1 MCGIA
6 GIFNYAEPD
15 CSVDRELLVRM
26 TRVLEH
32 RGPDDEGF
40 YVNGPIGFGH
50 RRLTIVDLTP
60 TGHQPMPNTD
70 RSSWIT
76 YNGEFY
82 NHAAFRR
89 RLLSAG
95 HVFRGTSDTETLLHL
110 IAEAGPDALH
120 DVSGIFAFGY
130 WDVRRQELTL
140 ARDQLGVKQLYY
152 YDDGRRLI
160 FASEI
165 KALLQC
171 ADVPRELDAEALN
184 QYLHF
189 HTPLFDRTFFKHIEQ
204 VRAGEYLQVSR
215 AGSRR
220 KIYWQV
226 EDFQPLNVSVQEQ
239 VAELRA
245 KLLDVVCDQLM
256 SDVPV
261 GAFFSGGID
270 SSAVA
275 AMASRTGKKP
285 VCFGVHFTDQGVVDE
300 RPYQEAAAKALGLE
314 LHLITLDGSTFP
326 EDLMRLIYYQD
337 EPVIGAAMFP
347 MYVVS
352 RLAAKQ
358 VKVCLGGQAADEI
371 FGGYARY
378 GLARPW
384 QVAKSWFSGRQSVQA
399 HAAGANGGSTNIGG
413 NLWLQIADRQNIR
426 RLADNVSNIGTWQT
440 RYFEHFA
447 KVPESDWNGI
457 FQSDGMVSRDR
468 CYEMFLRVV
477 KASPAVDAADKVMH
491 WDLQT
496 YLTGLFHQDDRMSMA
511 CSLESRVPLAD
522 PRLVQFAFRSGFD
535 LKFRAG
541 ATKWLLRQAVADVL
555 PEVVLNRR
563 KIGFDT
569 PAEMWMKGPHNQ
581 FVRDLLLS
589 STTRQRGI
597 WNTKKLTAWLDQPN
611 HPRWF
616 DVIWKAMCIEA
627 WAATFLNQQ
636 SPVGISND
644 DMAVD
649 RFEPLS
655 EGRSM
660 RDAVQEIRELGVG
673 GTIFRAA
680 WEVKLRTGLGE
691 LIERPPEQLPQLN
704 GKIARQNGSRAIKN
718 DAARN
723 RRAAVS
729 ELSSATAQIERV
741 LGFGHPKEV
750 VAAVRERI
758 PAEDL
763 AGLQR
768 IAFDAVHGRIICFG
782 SWTAD
787 FGRPI
792 NWHVNPLNGK
802 TWNVSEHW
810 SRALRTE
817 EVGDIKLTW
826 EAARFPH
833 AYAIARAAAFAPE
846 YAAPLSEALADQIE
860 HFISENPFGRGVHW
874 NSGQEIAF
882 RLMAWMFSVNLLTHL
897 GESMDVTADAML
909 HSAYEGALHIERNLN
924 YAQKAVYNNH
934 LLSEALALYL
944 IGHLLPNAAESKRW
958 REKGHTILE
967 NEAVRQ
973 CYSDGGYIQQS
984 HNYHRVA
991 LQIYLW
997 AWNLTGR
1004 AREPVPDSWKSA
1016 MERSLDFLVAQQ
1028 NPNDGRLPNYGA
1040 NDGALPSVLTTCDF
1054 SDFRP
1059 VLQAL
1064 SVAARGERI
1073 YDEGP
1078 WDEAT
1083 AWLLG
1088 PEALTSAPLRKPLR
1102 KSVSFSHTGYHVL
1115 RGHNSENF
1123 GVLRCGTILDRFSQI
1138 DMLHLDVWWRGQN
1151 VLVDGGSYS
1160 YNGPEKWH
1168 SHFANSASHN
1178 TIQIDGNDQMLHY
1191 RRFKNLYWTK
1201 AKTIQF
1207 TDYGD
1212 HVLCSGEHYGFQR
1225 HLGNCIHR
1233 RSVLFVKDDLWIV
1246 SDQVEGKGTHH
1257 LRQHWLCGQFPYQY
1271 DQAQARLTLETP
1283 RGQFSI
1289 LTMDREGQPLEGD
1302 VVAGC
1307 EKPPRGWVSRYYGEK
1322 YPTPSLAI
1330 ERTAELPSTFVSVL
1344 CAEEPRIEVRNG
1356 SWSVSIDTR
1365 RADFEIT
1372 SDGLILAKSVYQS

>member
-15 CSVDRELLVRM
+15 CPVDRELLVRM

-40 YVNGPIGFGH
+40 YVDGPVGLGH

-82 NHAAFRR
+82 NHSAFRR
-89 RLLSAG
+89 QLVSAG

-120 DVSGIFAFGY
+120 DMSGIFAFGY

-171 ADVPRELDAEALN
+171 TDIPREVDFEALN

-189 HTPLFDRTFFKHIEQ
+189 HTPLFDRTFFRHIKQ
-204 VRAGEYLQVSR
+204 VRAGEYLQISR
-215 AGSRR
+215 ASSRR
-220 KIYWQV
+220 TIYWQV
-226 EDFQPLNVSVQEQ
+226 DDFQPLAISVEEQ
-239 VAELRA
+239 VSELRE
-245 KLLDVVCDQLM
+245 KLLDVVSDQLM
-256 SDVPV
+256 ADVPV

-275 AMASRTGKKP
+275 AMASRAGRKP
-285 VCFGVHFTDQGVVDE
+285 VCFGVHFSDQGVVDE
-300 RPYQEAAAKALGLE
+300 RPYQEAAAKVLGLD
-314 LHLITLDGSTFP
+314 LHLITLDGSSFP

-347 MYVVS
+347 MYMVS

-384 QVAKSWFSGRQSVQA
+384 QVAKSWFSGRQSVQTSTA
-399 HAAGANGGSTNIGG
+399 SNNGGSTSIGG
-413 NLWLQIADRQNIR
+413 NLWLQIADRQNIQ
-426 RLADNVSNIGTWQT
+426 RLADNVSNIGSWQT

-447 KVPESDWNGI
+447 KVPEADWNSI
-457 FQSDGMVSRDR
+457 FQSNEIVSRER
-468 CYEMFLRVV
+468 CYDVFLQTV
-477 KASPAVDAADKVMH
+477 KTSPAVDAADKVMH

-535 LKFRAG
+535 VKFRAG

-569 PAEMWMKGPHNQ
+569 PAESWMKGPHNA

-589 STTRQRGI
+589 AKASQRGF
-597 WNTKKLTAWLDQPN
+597 WNTKKLTAWLDQTN

-616 DVIWKAMCIEA
+616 DVIWKATCIEA

-636 SPVGISND
+636 SLTRISNE
-644 DMAVD
+644 DMAAES
-649 RFEPLS
+649 FEPLPPV
-655 EGRSM
+655 GSM

-673 GTIFRAA
+673 GTLFRAA
-680 WEVKLRTGLGE
+680 WEVKLRSGLGE
-691 LIERPPEQLPQLN
+691 LIESPPDQSPKLN
-704 GKIARQNGSRAIKN
+704 GKSAPQNGSRVIKN
-718 DAARN
+718 KAPGN
-723 RRAAVS
+723 GRAAKV
-729 ELSSATAQIERV
+729 SSATAQIERV

-758 PAEDL
+758 SAKNI

-768 IAFDAVHGRIICFG
+768 TAFDAVHGRIICFG
-782 SWTAD
+782 NWTAD

-792 NWHVNPLNGK
+792 DWNVNPLNGK
-802 TWNVSEHW
+802 RWDVREHW
-810 SRALRTE
+810 SKALRSE
-817 EVGDIKLTW
+817 AVGDIKLTW

-833 AYAIARAAAFAPE
+833 AYAISRAAAFAPE
-846 YAAPLSEALADQIE
+846 YAKPLSEALADQIQ
-860 HFISENPFGRGVHW
+860 HFIKENPFGRGVHW

-882 RLMAWMFSVNLLTHL
+882 RLMAWLFSVNLFIGA
-897 GESMDVTADAML
+897 GEPMDAAASAIMC
-909 HSAYEGALHIERNLN
+909 SAYEGALHIERHLN
-924 YAQKAVYNNH
+924 YAHKAVYNNH

-944 IGHLLPNAAESKRW
+944 VGHLLPNAAESKRW
-958 REKGHTILE
+958 RDKGRTILE
-967 NEAVRQ
+967 HEAVRQ
-973 CYSDGGYIQQS
+973 CYSDGAYIQQS

-997 AWNLTGR
+997 AWNVSRRVG
-1004 AREPVPDSWKSA
+1004 EPVPDSWKSA

-1028 NPNDGRLPNYGA
+1028 NPIDGRLPNYGA
-1040 NDGALPSVLTTCDF
+1040 NDGALPSVLSTCDF

-1078 WDEAT
+1078 WDEST

-1088 PEALTSAPLRKPLR
+1088 PEALTNAPLRKPSR
-1102 KSVSFSHTGYHVL
+1102 KSVSFSLTGYHVL
-1115 RGHNSENF
+1115 RGFEEENF

-1160 YNGPEKWH
+1160 YNGQENWH
-1168 SHFANSASHN
+1168 SHFANTASHN
-1178 TIQIDGNDQMLHY
+1178 TIQIDHRDQMLHY

-1201 AKTIQF
+1201 AKLIEF
-1207 TDYGD
+1207 VDAGD
-1212 HVLCSGEHYGFQR
+1212 FVVCSGEHYGFQR
-1225 HLGNCIHR
+1225 HSGNCVHR
-1233 RSVLFVKDDLWIV
+1233 RSILFVKDNLWV
-1246 SDQVEGKGTHH
+1246 VVDHVLGSGRHEAR
-1257 LRQHWLCGQFPYQY
+1257 LHWLCGEFPFEYH
-1271 DQAQARLTLETP
+1271 ALEGRLELDTP
-1283 RGQFSI
+1283 RGEFSI
-1289 LTMDREGQPLEGD
+1289 SVLDGNGRPMEGT
-1302 VVAGC
+1302 VVAGQ
-1307 EKPPRGWVSRYYGEK
+1307 EEPPRGWVSRYYGVKE
-1322 YPTPSLAI
+1322 PTPSFAVKGT
-1330 ERTAELPSTFVSVL
+1330 RELPATFVTVL
-1344 CAEEPRIEVRNG
+1344 AAG
-1356 SWSVSIDTR
+1356 SPKVKISNDIWTVSTGQ
-1365 RADFEIT
+1365 AMT
-1372 SDGLILAKSVYQS
+1372 SFQLGNEGMIKVT